1 VLKNKKY
8 FWQCGKVYIQR
19 DKRKNHSLCYRFEV
33 QNKKEIFDKIVPFFE
48 KNSPKIPSR
57 KKDFELF
64 KKIAELS
71 KENPVDFKKIQILK
85 EKMHW
90 GSLHTGKP
98 SVQWER
104 EVSQEDW
111 EKSNARQTNRV
122 LLWRGSLETNLS
134 KTR

>member
-1 VLKNKKY
+1 
-8 FWQCGKVYIQR
+8 
-19 DKRKNHSLCYRFEV
+19 
-33 QNKKEIFDKIVPFFE
+33 
-48 KNSPKIPSR
+48 
-57 KKDFELF
+57 LF

-104 EVSQEDW
+104 EVSQDI
-111 EKSNARQTNRV
+111 K
-122 LLWRGSLETNLS
+122 NL
-134 KTR
+134 